1 MRQTLILF
9 MSLSLFVS
17 QSANGEEIIDI
28 KKYTLN
34 SSHLIFAK
42 KINGETWSLL
52 QKEHLTPEE
61 KDTLLYSA
69 FASAYHWSIAGTL
82 IHKQRAEWL
91 ISRVYTR
98 LGKGNSALFHAMKC
112 MNITK
117 QEGLS
122 LKDFDYAYAH
132 EALARSYA
140 LIEDYNSASKHYNRA
155 KLAADNISRE
165 EDRQLFL
172 SDLRD
177 GNWNGYKREER

>member
-1 MRQTLILF
+1 MRQMLILL

-17 QSANGEEIIDI
+17 QSANGEEIIDT

-52 QKEHLTPEE
+52 QKQNLTPEE

-82 IHKQRAEWL
+82 INKQRAEWL
-91 ISRVYTR
+91 ISRAYTK
-98 LGKGNSALFHAMKC
+98 LGKGNSALFHAMNC

-117 QEGLS
+117 QEGVS

-140 LIEDYNSASKHYNRA
+140 LVKDNKSASKHYNKA
-155 KLAADNISRE
+155 KIAADNIRRQ
-165 EDRQLFL
+165 EDRKLFL

-177 GNWNGYKREER
+177 GNWNGFKRREQ